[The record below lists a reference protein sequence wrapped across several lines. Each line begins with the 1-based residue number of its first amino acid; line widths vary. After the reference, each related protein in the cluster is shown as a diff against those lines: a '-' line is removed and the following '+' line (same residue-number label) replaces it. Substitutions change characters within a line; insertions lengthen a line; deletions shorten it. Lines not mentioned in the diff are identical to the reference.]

1 MRNLLILAVFLGA
14 SVLSGNAGARSASDG
29 PNAAPGVESGF
40 DVPQLR
46 VAQGG
51 GMSLSQAI
59 DSVRRRG
66 NVERIISAET
76 TVRGGQETHHIK
88 VLTKD
93 GKVKTYNIAGRKR
106 G

>member
-1 MRNLLILAVFLGA
+1 
-14 SVLSGNAGARSASDG
+14 
-29 PNAAPGVESGF
+29 
-40 DVPQLR
+40 
-46 VAQGG
+46 
-51 GMSLSQAI
+51 MSLSQAI